1 MSAVASRDSTDRAS
15 AGSEATHR
23 TRTWIGK
30 FLFASVVLGIC
41 SAAAGVPAAFAAD
54 TLVNRKAPEFVRRDL
69 NGTSIDLKSFRG
81 KVVLLNFWATW
92 CAPCLIEMPVF
103 AAWQRQ
109 YDPRG
114 FLVIGI
120 SMDDDPAPV
129 RSLVGKLKLNYPI
142 AMGDARLGERYGG
155 VLGLPLTYL
164 IDRNGVVRAQ
174 FQGETDVKTIEKQLK
189 LILVQR

>member
-1 MSAVASRDSTDRAS
+1 
-15 AGSEATHR
+15 
-23 TRTWIGK
+23 
-30 FLFASVVLGIC
+30 VVLGIC